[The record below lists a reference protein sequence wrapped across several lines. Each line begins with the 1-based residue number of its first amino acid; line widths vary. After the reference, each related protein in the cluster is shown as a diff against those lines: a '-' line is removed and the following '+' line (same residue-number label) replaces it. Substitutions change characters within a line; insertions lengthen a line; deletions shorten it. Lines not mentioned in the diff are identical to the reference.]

1 MADYDLAIIG
11 GGLNGVSVA
20 RDAAGR
26 GLRVILLEQGDLGSA
41 ASSASPRLIHGDLA
55 VLERRAFLRV
65 RAALAE
71 RDIWLRIAPHL
82 VRPMRFAIPAHS
94 DERPSWLLRSGLLL
108 YDRLASRSRLPG
120 SATVDVTHHPIGNA
134 LKRPF
139 GTAFEYSDCVVDDS
153 RLVIANAVDAAERG
167 AVIRT
172 GARCVRADRL
182 DVWRLAVID
191 RGHRRVITA
200 RALANASGAWT
211 ASVAETVL
219 RLPPPRAGAI
229 QISQIVVRRLFE
241 TDNVYVFQNADRRL
255 IFASPYE
262 RDFTLIGTVGHAFK
276 GDPAAVSMAAADVAY
291 LCDAANRYFRERVEP
306 SDVIRTISGA
316 NMAVDPA
323 SRHAARDGAMTVR
336 YAGRQGA
343 AADDLRRRRHD
354 LAAARG
360 AGGLEAHAILSDVAA
375 LDREGAAAGRRFCL
389 GAVRRGGRSRARAL
403 AVSRRGRGAASG
415 RRLRLASCGRPWRGQ
430 RPGRPRSGL
439 RAGTDGRGGAL
450 SHGEGMGALS
460 GRHSLAALEARPD
473 HAARRIA
480 RRWRRSWRRRCEAT
494 ATILWLRAATWLSR
508 GRSAASVQPRLG
520 WRGIWPRNYRKPN
533 RRTKMPP
540 TFRCCASTRW

>member
-55 VLERRAFLRV
+55 VLERRALLRV

-94 DERPSWLLRSGLLL
+94 DERPLWLLRSGLWL
-108 YDRLASRSRLPG
+108 YDRLASRRALP
-120 SATVDVTHHPIGNA
+120 AAITVDVTHHPVGNA

-167 AVIRT
+167 ADIRT

-191 RGHRRVITA
+191 RGHRVVITA

-219 RLPPPRAGAI
+219 RLPPPRAGAM

-241 TDNVYVFQNADRRL
+241 TDNVYVFQNIDRRL

-262 RDFTLIGTVGHAFK
+262 RDFTLIGTVGQAFR

-316 NMAVDPA
+316 NMAMPLSGKRV
-323 SRHAARDGAMTVR
+323 SRDGGLMFDARRGKAPLMTLFGGDVTTSRLRAERAVARLTPFYPMSPRWTATTPLPGGDFAWAQFETEVDRARERWPFLGEAEAQRLVSAYGSRLSAVLGDAGERADLGPAFGPQLTGAEVR
-336 YAGRQGA
+336 YLMAKEWARFP
-343 AADDLRRRRHD
+343 DD
-354 LAAARG
+354 
-360 AGGLEAHAILSDVAA
+360 IL
-375 LDREGAAAGRRFCL
+375 
-389 GAVRRGGRSRARAL
+389 
-403 AVSRRGRGAASG
+403 
-415 RRLRLASCGRPWRGQ
+415 
-430 RPGRPRSGL
+430 
-439 RAGTDGRGGAL
+439 
-450 SHGEGMGALS
+450 
-460 GRHSLAALEARPD
+460 
-473 HAARRIA
+473 
-480 RRWRRSWRRRCEAT
+480 WRRSKLGLTMTPADRDALAAFMT
-494 ATILWLRAATWLSR
+494 AQLS
-508 GRSAASVQPRLG
+508 
-520 WRGIWPRNYRKPN
+520 
-533 RRTKMPP
+533 
-540 TFRCCASTRW
+540 